1 MSEPLL
7 FKHTLSICQYIISYV
22 FAKILLNRVFRDP
35 QSTGNLL
42 NLRGVFKH
50 GELQLAKTI

>member
-7 FKHTLSICQYIISYV
+7 FKHTFGKCKYIISYV
-22 FAKILLNRVFRDP
+22 FANILLNRVFRDP

-42 NLRGVFKH
+42 NLRGIFKH
-50 GELQLAKTI
+50 AALQRAKTI